1 MSAGASAGGS
11 AQSSL
16 PNPRPADV
24 FRPTPGRRAT
34 VLIFVST
41 DCPISNRY
49 APELARIAQTFTS
62 QGVRFFLVYPNANDD
77 QRAILEHW
85 QTFQFPG
92 ETFRDRDHELARMAH
107 ATVTPETAVFDAVG
121 RLVYRGRIDD
131 RYADFGVDRPAPT
144 RRDLQLALEAVVAD
158 KPVAVPTTRAVGCFI
173 TGEAPP
179 QSGEHLRERLRLAS
193 DSVGIAPPPAGRRR
207 LEGRRENSTQMHG
220 PAAFQTSGRGDT
232 ASPITFA
239 KDVAPVVFDRCA
251 SCHRPT
257 GPAPFSLL
265 TYEQVKQRARLIA
278 TVTDSGF
285 MPPWKAEAA
294 VGPFVGQ
301 KPLSPAERD
310 TIRRWVDEGAAEGD
324 PSDLPPT
331 PTFADDWQLGT
342 PDLVV
347 TVPAAYELQAE
358 ASDVFRI
365 FALPL
370 PVGRTRYVR
379 GIEFRPGNA
388 RVVHHANIR
397 LDRTAASRRL
407 DDADPAPGYDGLMPR
422 SAEYP
427 DGHFLGWTPGQV
439 APLVSP
445 DLAWRLDPGT
455 DLVLQLH
462 MQPSGAVERVQ
473 PSIGIYFSD
482 TPPTRTPSIL
492 RLGSQG
498 IDIAPGQA
506 NHVITDSY
514 VLPVDV
520 TLLAVQPHAHYRAK
534 EIIGTAT
541 LPDGTSRSLMQIK
554 RWDFRW
560 QHVYR
565 YEQPIALPKGTRLA
579 MRYTFDNSTENVR
592 NPQQPPARV
601 LWGQRSQDEMGDL
614 WFQLLAENDR
624 DRERLNG
631 EVLAKMVAEDI
642 VGYETMLIANP
653 ADAELHDDVA
663 VLYLG
668 MNRAADAVRHFE
680 ASARIKPG
688 VAASHFNLA
697 TALSVTSRLPD
708 AIAEYRRALELR
720 PDYVNA
726 HNNLGSV
733 LASTGQRTDAIAH
746 FREAIRLEPTHAQAF
761 SNLAWQLAVNDE
773 STAADR
779 AEAVTLGERAA
790 TLTQRRD
797 QYALDVLAA
806 AYASTGDFR
815 RAATTAQE
823 AVAIDPAG
831 PRAREIRERAALYAD
846 NKPFVISR

>member
-1 MSAGASAGGS
+1 MLKARWLIGIVSAVVLSAGVSAGGS
-11 AQSSL
+11 SQSAGL
-16 PNPRPADV
+16 GARAVDV

-49 APELARIAQTFTS
+49 APELARLGQTFS
-62 QGVRFFLVYPNANDD
+62 ARAVRFFLVYPNANDD
-77 QRAILEHW
+77 EQAIGEHRRA
-85 QTFQFPG
+85 FQFPG
-92 ETFRDRDHELARMAH
+92 ETFRDLKHELVRMAQ
-107 ATVTPETAVFDAVG
+107 ATVTPEAAVFDAVG

-131 RYADFGVDRPAPT
+131 RYVDFGVDRPVAT
-144 RRDLQLALEAVVAD
+144 RHDLQEALDAVLAD
-158 KPVAVPTTRAVGCFI
+158 KPVAVPATRAVGCFI
-173 TGEAPP
+173 SEP
-179 QSGEHLRERLRLAS
+179 S
-193 DSVGIAPPPAGRRR
+193 DDPS
-207 LEGRRENSTQMHG
+207 S
-220 PAAFQTSGRGDT
+220 
-232 ASPITFA
+232 ITFA
-239 KDVAPVVFDRCA
+239 KDVAPLVFDRCG
-251 SCHRPT
+251 SCHRPG

-278 TVTDSGF
+278 TVTGSGF
-285 MPPWKAEAA
+285 MPPWKAEAES
-294 VGPFVGQ
+294 GPFVGQ
-301 KPLSPAERD
+301 KPLTRAERD
-310 TIRRWVDEGAAEGD
+310 MIRRWVDAGADEGD
-324 PSDLPPT
+324 PRDMPAT
-331 PTFADDWQLGT
+331 PTWTDDWQLGT
-342 PDLVV
+342 PDLIV

-370 PVGRTRYVR
+370 PVDGTRYVR

-397 LDRTAASRRL
+397 LDRTPASRRL
-407 DDADPAPGYDGLMPR
+407 DEADLAPGYDGLMPP

-462 MQPSGAVERVQ
+462 MQPSGARERVQ
-473 PSIGIYFSD
+473 PSIGIYFSE
-482 TPPTRTPSIL
+482 TPPTRMPSIL

-498 IDIAPGQA
+498 IDIAPGEA

-520 TLLAVQPHAHYRAK
+520 SLLAVQPHAHYRAR

-541 LPDGTSRSLMQIK
+541 LPDGTSRSLIRIQQ
-554 RWDFRW
+554 WDFRW

-565 YEQPIALPKGTRLA
+565 YEQPMALPKGTKVA
-579 MRYTFDNSTENVR
+579 MRYTFDNSPENVR

-601 LWGQRSQDEMGDL
+601 LWGQRSKDEMGDL
-614 WFQLLAENDR
+614 WFQVLATNDR
-624 DRERLNG
+624 DRENLNA
-631 EVLAKMVAEDI
+631 EVRAKMTSEDI
-642 VGYETMLIANP
+642 VGYETMLIASP

-668 MNRAADAVRHFE
+668 MNRPADAVRHFA
-680 ASARIKPG
+680 ASASIKPE
-688 VAASHFNLA
+688 AAAAHFNLA
-697 TALSVTSRLPD
+697 TALSVASRLPE
-708 AIAEYRRALELR
+708 AVTEYRRALEIR

-733 LASTGQRTDAIAH
+733 LASMGQRRDAITH
-746 FREAIRLEPTHAQAF
+746 FREAVRLEPTHAQAF
-761 SNLAWQLAVNDE
+761 SNLAWQLAVSDE
-773 STAADR
+773 STVAER
-779 AEAVTLGERAA
+779 KEAVSLAERAA
-790 TLTQRRD
+790 TLTTRRD

-806 AYASTGDFR
+806 TYASTGDFR
-815 RAATTAQE
+815 RAAST
-823 AVAIDPAG
+823 
-831 PRAREIRERAALYAD
+831 AREALALDPTNLQAPGIRERAALYAN
-846 NKPFVISR
+846 NKPFVQSSSR